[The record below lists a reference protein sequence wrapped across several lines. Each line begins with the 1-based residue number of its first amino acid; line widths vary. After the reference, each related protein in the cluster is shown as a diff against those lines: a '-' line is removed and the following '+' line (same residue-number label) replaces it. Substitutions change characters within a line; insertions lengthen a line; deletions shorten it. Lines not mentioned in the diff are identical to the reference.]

1 MQTMS
6 GRGMLAEPMRGG
18 INFDELAAMQGQY
31 GGSVQEHIL
40 ELQARVGALRRD
52 NALLLTQLARAAKC
66 LNAVSS
72 ENQLL
77 KTEVASLQPAGGN
90 QDHMRR

>member
-1 MQTMS
+1 MA
-6 GRGMLAEPMRGG
+6 GRGMMPEQMRGG
-18 INFDELAAMQGQY
+18 INFDELAAMQTQY

-66 LNAVSS
+66 LSAVSS

-77 KTEVASLQPAGGN
+77 KTEVASLQPAGGGN
-90 QDHMRR
+90 QDPMRR